1 MTSQIDMILVAYIDY
16 NPRILSTD
24 IINNEVAIILSLE
37 MDEYNSLIGDAIE
50 NELQEEYDDDVEVIV
65 KETNDGNDIE
75 STKPNEYSFIMLVV
89 IICVLILCFAVCSIC
104 FIRLKRRKRA
114 EIAIIV
120 SKSSRDNQIV
130 SGMNDVQHNVM
141 SCPGPP
147 PFSDVIEETYDN
159 HNARTI
165 EREAD
170 INMNEL
176 RTPNGGLPS
185 LAPDEFVVVGDDE
198 DRDEEAH
205 QSTGNVTQ
213 GSGNDIGEESVSKAD
228 LYVCEQ
234 TTEGSQGTNVHKT
247 K

>member
-75 STKPNEYSFIMLVV
+75 STKPNEYSFI
-89 IICVLILCFAVCSIC
+89 I
-104 FIRLKRRKRA
+104 LKRRKRA

-213 GSGNDIGEESVSKAD
+213 GN
-228 LYVCEQ
+228 Y
-234 TTEGSQGTNVHKT
+234 
-247 K
+247 